1 MLDMDENESALP
13 HQSDLGN
20 QIDKLPLTEPPSN
33 PDQLL
38 IQEFDVL
45 PFDDGGQ
52 IRKKRLQKLVKE
64 GDQQFF
70 EVLVV
75 GC

>member
-1 MLDMDENESALP
+1 
-13 HQSDLGN
+13 
-20 QIDKLPLTEPPSN
+20 
-33 PDQLL
+33 
-38 IQEFDVL
+38 VL